1 MKKYCRCRQ
10 HQRPREPSKQ
20 QCGTHL
26 DHKPRNRVRI
36 LLARQY
42 SKRISNN
49 FHRGAHDDRAEIPGP
64 MAQEQEKMSRECD
77 REEHDAEDADGE
89 RRRISIYTVN
99 IMSVTSKFHKTI
111 PIDNNRSTRLSH
123 RIRKVRINI
132 SLHDS

>member
-42 SKRISNN
+42 AERISDN
-49 FHRGAHDDRAEIPGP
+49 FHRGTYDDRAEVPGA
-64 MAQEQEKMSRECD
+64 MAQEQEKMSRERDSED
-77 REEHDAEDADGE
+77 RDAEDADGE
-89 RRRISIYTVN
+89 RRCISIELVN
-99 IMSVTSKFHKTI
+99 I
-111 PIDNNRSTRLSH
+111 LS
-123 RIRKVRINI
+123 
-132 SLHDS
+132 